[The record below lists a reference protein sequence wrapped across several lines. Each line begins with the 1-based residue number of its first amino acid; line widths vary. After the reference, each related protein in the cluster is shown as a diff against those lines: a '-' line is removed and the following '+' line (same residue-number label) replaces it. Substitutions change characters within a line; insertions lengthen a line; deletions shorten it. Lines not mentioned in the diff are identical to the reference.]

1 MVGNIFYVVSGDEFF
16 RHAGGRLV
24 QSCSG
29 GPGQLSVQVKLA
41 KLPDPR
47 IVATWAWKGIET
59 KWSS

>member
-24 QSCSG
+24 QPCSG

-41 KLPDPR
+41 KVPNPR